1 MKLHAPT
8 QKHNG
13 CRTISDKGFPE
24 GNASNVIFLRSVS
37 CRLCNSLVVIKLR
50 ETSSRKKFNLH
61 SLAKL
66 RLMVLSLE
74 RIRWHFTASPH
85 KPSLRKWG
93 FGFTQ
98 LSLQKPMLAVTQH
111 CASSSAVFAKPHA
124 DCSLMLSTL
133 LSLLLLQGNQHSD
146 FLKSV
151 PVSFPKNWR
160 RLPCDV
166 KAKPLKCQEG
176 QEVPVAPTQPCT
188 KSPARAK
195 QKLFALF
202 WRNITVLLVVTPW
215 ASSLWRLR
223 RALQL
228 GTAGT
233 RGLQGWRWSAGSG
246 PLQPAGSE
254 SEWPVKGMGYGL
266 HLIAPLL
273 HPFFFNLR

>member
-1 MKLHAPT
+1 M
-8 QKHNG
+8 
-13 CRTISDKGFPE
+13 
-24 GNASNVIFLRSVS
+24 
-37 CRLCNSLVVIKLR
+37 
-50 ETSSRKKFNLH
+50 
-61 SLAKL
+61 AKL

-74 RIRWHFTASPH
+74 RKRWHFTASPH

-93 FGFTQ
+93 YGFTQ

-111 CASSSAVFAKPHA
+111 CASSTAVFTKPRA
-124 DCSLMLSTL
+124 GCSLMLSTL

-223 RALQL
+223 RALQS

-233 RGLQGWRWSAGSG
+233 RGLQGWREGADEEVVCRQWPLTASWLWVRAAREGDGVWIAPDRTSS
-246 PLQPAGSE
+246 PPLFSIYNKLFSIFLVICKHTCLQPFLTG
-254 SEWPVKGMGYGL
+254 
-266 HLIAPLL
+266 
-273 HPFFFNLR
+273 